1 MEIEVSEY
9 NKNLSK
15 EFSNQV
21 VSECMKI
28 HFKGMSQEIGQQDKD
43 KIEQCM
49 RNFMFSFG
57 IVAEA
62 WNQQLESSEANDDN

>member
-1 MEIEVSEY
+1 MEIEAQEY

-15 EFSNQV
+15 EFSNQIF
-21 VSECMKI
+21 SECMKI

-49 RNFMFSFG
+49 RNFMFSYG

-62 WNQQLESSEANDDN
+62 WTTQLESQE